1 MSFLDLWSFLV
12 GLKMARNREPESNT
26 SWLRRTPTRTCVDQ
40 KWSASL
46 LFTTYLFCC
55 NILNLSYIQQSYYR
69 VLLLVYDYCFFLT
82 RCLAFVLCHLF
93 VMQHAGRRTDY
104 DNVVISVLLYLKVKW
119 NCDFKKSWP
128 ILLNTTM
135 SNFKKGY
142 KTRRVWSVKSI
153 WIWKQMLPIFLCRW
167 FLRGFFWSCK
177 FCKLLYVIFFR
188 VKFIK
193 LQRFFFVLIIINCW
207 RRQIKL
213 VLHTTSS
220 SKHKAIFHFNLSI
233 DDVDV

>member
-1 MSFLDLWSFLV
+1 MVCFSI
-12 GLKMARNREPESNT
+12 
-26 SWLRRTPTRTCVDQ
+26 
-40 KWSASL
+40 
-46 LFTTYLFCC
+46 TTYLFCC

-93 VMQHAGRRTDY
+93 VMQHAVRRTDY

-177 FCKLLYVIFFR
+177 FCKLLYVIFFV

-207 RRQIKL
+207 RRQIKFYTRQVRL
-213 VLHTTSS
+213 NT
-220 SKHKAIFHFNLSI
+220 KPFSI
-233 DDVDV
+233 SICL